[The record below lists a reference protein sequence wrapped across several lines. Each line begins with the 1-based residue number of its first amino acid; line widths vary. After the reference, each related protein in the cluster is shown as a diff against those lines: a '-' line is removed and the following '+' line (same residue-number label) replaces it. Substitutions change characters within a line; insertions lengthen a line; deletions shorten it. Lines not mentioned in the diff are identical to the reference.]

1 LNRETIQGNEQGLLE
16 SLGNACIKVF
26 WSSFFSK
33 KLALGERV
41 KGRALAMIKKEN
53 KNA

>member
-1 LNRETIQGNEQGLLE
+1 LNRETIQGNEQGLPE

-33 KLALGERV
+33 KLAPGGRV
-41 KGRALAMIKKEN
+41 NGRALAAGGKERR
-53 KNA
+53 KQ